1 MFRFLAD
8 FCNCWIFSFSARY
21 LTVIAFTHKI
31 NILSG
36 LKEKRKEFKAVID
49 AYYFALVDI
58 TKKQAFFFKTN
69 NLFMRK
75 NTVFAWGAFFKCTFQ
90 YSQWILLPLAGVQ
103 TVHIQLIFIS
113 GAIKTVNLVQNKNVI
128 ALLSL

>member
-36 LKEKRKEFKAVID
+36 LKKKRKEFKAVID

-58 TKKQAFFFKTN
+58 TKKQAFFFLRLTIC
-69 NLFMRK
+69 L
-75 NTVFAWGAFFKCTFQ
+75 
-90 YSQWILLPLAGVQ
+90 
-103 TVHIQLIFIS
+103 
-113 GAIKTVNLVQNKNVI
+113 
-128 ALLSL
+128 

>member
-1 MFRFLAD
+1 M
-8 FCNCWIFSFSARY
+8 
-21 LTVIAFTHKI
+21 IAFTHKI

-36 LKEKRKEFKAVID
+36 LKKKRKKFKAVID

-113 GAIKTVNLVQNKNVI
+113 GAIKTVNLVQNKTKM
-128 ALLSL
+128 L

>member
-1 MFRFLAD
+1 MFWFLAD

-36 LKEKRKEFKAVID
+36 LKKKRKEFKAVID

-58 TKKQAFFFKTN
+58 TKKQAFFFLRLTIC
-69 NLFMRK
+69 L
-75 NTVFAWGAFFKCTFQ
+75 
-90 YSQWILLPLAGVQ
+90 
-103 TVHIQLIFIS
+103 
-113 GAIKTVNLVQNKNVI
+113 
-128 ALLSL
+128 